1 MGQGAAPTSSL
12 HPGALSTPLG
22 SISLPL
28 VGSWAAPAP
37 GSRAAATRCQTRW
50 GTEPYTSMSAAP
62 ALHLHPALHFRKR
75 RTLRPPP
82 SPAPS
87 SPGCGVEETGD
98 LHPPWY
104 QGTVACSPEGL
115 APARS
120 PDPVGRSS
128 VEAPSTTVWGPGPP
142 FSQLPPFYLCF
153 CLQIGVGSSTGPGQH
168 SPTPVSPGEGF
179 GSSPSAELASTFP
192 HPTKDHTVK

>member
-82 SPAPS
+82 SLQPPA
-87 SPGCGVEETGD
+87 
-98 LHPPWY
+98 
-104 QGTVACSPEGL
+104 
-115 APARS
+115 AP
-120 PDPVGRSS
+120 
-128 VEAPSTTVWGPGPP
+128 
-142 FSQLPPFYLCF
+142 
-153 CLQIGVGSSTGPGQH
+153 GVGSRRQVTCTPLGTKALLPAAPRGWLQPVPRTLWVVLLLKLPARRFGVLALLFPSFPRFIYVSVYKLEWGPPRGQGSTPQPRCRQERV
-168 SPTPVSPGEGF
+168 SDRAPLQSWPRPSLTPPRTT
-179 GSSPSAELASTFP
+179 L
-192 HPTKDHTVK
+192 